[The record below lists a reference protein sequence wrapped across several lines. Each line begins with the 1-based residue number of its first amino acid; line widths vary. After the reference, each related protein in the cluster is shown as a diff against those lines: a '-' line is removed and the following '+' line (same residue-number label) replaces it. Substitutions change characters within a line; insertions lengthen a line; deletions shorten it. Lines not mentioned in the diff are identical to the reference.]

1 MISRDGLAASLRQGH
16 REIILEADEW
26 RPLADRILDLSRLG
40 HLGPTDREVRMQAVL
55 REIEFGNRAHDD
67 CCPLCGNVR
76 KRGHLDWCRIAKALE
91 P

>member
-1 MISRDGLAASLRQGH
+1 MTRDELAVELRERFGLL
-16 REIILEADEW
+16 LERTDDW
-26 RPLADRILDLSRLG
+26 GCLADRVLEMSLSG
-40 HLGPTDREVRMQAVL
+40 HLGPTERELNMEAAL
-55 REIEFGNRAHDD
+55 REIEFGNHAHDD